1 MRGGGNVVRV
11 CLFGVGVYLAM
22 VAAGVA
28 DLRSLSAP
36 RGLGEATRQRAVTIP
51 ARLADLE
58 VHTTTPGSISSS
70 EQTIIE
76 CKLESGES
84 TILTVVPEGTMVK
97 KGEVICEL
105 DASAFAEMV
114 RLQQITLNAARAS
127 FRQAQLDLD
136 VNLIAV
142 EEYRN
147 GSMQQTLKS
156 MKGNCALAQSDKER
170 ALDRLV
176 WTQRMVDKGYQSI
189 STLTAAETSLTGL
202 ELKLKQQE
210 TALRIFE
217 RYSAPIALK
226 TLTRSVLTSK
236 ATLSYETLK
245 LQWAEEKLAL
255 LKRQVEL
262 CTIRAPHDG
271 FLTYYVGQQGGRSN
285 SSYNIRVE
293 EGVSVR
299 RRQKMFY
306 LPDLNKMEVAAL
318 IHQTVVRYV
327 EPGMP
332 AKVRVEALPGE
343 LMEGHVGSIA
353 PLPTQDSNSRVT
365 YFMGS
370 IKLDKF
376 PKGLKPGMTAA
387 VDITTQRTPGALV
400 IPAGAWVVEQG
411 RGVCYVARTGQGQ
424 DRFERREIK
433 LGQATREL
441 LEVVEGLK
449 EGERVL
455 ANPAQVLNPIV
466 GASAGKPAKKPAPAK
481 PSQSG

>member
-1 MRGGGNVVRV
+1 MGA
-11 CLFGVGVYLAM
+11 GVYLAM

-28 DLRSLSAP
+28 DLRSLRASL
-36 RGLGEATRQRAVTIP
+36 GLGELTVQRPVTIP

-114 RLQQITLNAARAS
+114 RLQQITVNAARAS
-127 FRQAQLDLD
+127 FRQAQLALD
-136 VNLIAV
+136 VNQLAV
-142 EEYRN
+142 EEYRK
-147 GSMQQTLKS
+147 GSMEQTLQS
-156 MKGNCALAQSDKER
+156 LKGQYALAHADWQR
-170 ALDRLV
+170 AVDRLD

-189 STLTAAETSLTGL
+189 STLTAAESSCAGL
-202 ELKLKQQE
+202 ELKLKQQDR
-210 TALRIFE
+210 ALKIFE
-217 RYSAPIALK
+217 RFTAPIALK
-226 TLTRSVLTSK
+226 TLSQSVLMAKT
-236 ATLSYETLK
+236 ALSYETIK
-245 LQWAEEKLAL
+245 LQSAEERLATF
-255 LKRQVEL
+255 KRQVEV

-271 FLTYYVGQQGGRSN
+271 FLTYYVSSQGPGRSTY
-285 SSYNIRVE
+285 SVRIE

-299 RRQKMFY
+299 RRQKLFY

-318 IHQTVVRYV
+318 IHQSVVRYV

-332 AKVRVEALPGE
+332 ARVRVEALPGAV
-343 LMEGHVGSIA
+343 MEGHVGSIA
-353 PLPTQDSNSRVT
+353 QLPTQDTTSRVT

-376 PKGLKPGMTAA
+376 PTGLKPGMTAI

-400 IPAGAWVVEQG
+400 IPAGAWVVERG
-411 RGVCYVARTGQGQ
+411 RGICYVARG
-424 DRFERREIK
+424 DHFERREIK

-441 LEVVEGLK
+441 LEVIEGLA
-449 EGERVL
+449 EGESVL
-455 ANPAQVLNPIV
+455 TNPTQVLNPIV
-466 GASAGKPAKKPAPAK
+466 GASAGKPVKKPTPAK
-481 PSQSG
+481 SSKSG